1 MASSFHAQPLERSD
15 TTAPWSARAHFLLPA
30 VETAVS
36 EARRRT
42 RSQLCE
48 WRTPED
54 TSDNAQLIVSELV
67 TNALRHTTSRSVGC
81 ELRVSG
87 TLLRVA
93 VLGEGAGPRRGPAVA
108 TDEDEGGRGLLLV
121 VALSLGWGVRPTD
134 AGRRHVVW
142 ADLPLQHEP
151 A

>member
-1 MASSFHAQPLERSD
+1 MERSD
-15 TTAPWSARAHFLLPA
+15 TLTPWSARTRFLLPA
-30 VETAVS
+30 VDTAVS
-36 EARRRT
+36 DARKRT

-48 WRTPED
+48 WRTPQE
-54 TSDNAQLIVSELV
+54 TSDTAQLIVSELV
-67 TNALRHTTSRSVGC
+67 TNALRHTASRSVGC

-93 VLGEGAGPRRGPAVA
+93 VIGEGAGPRRGPAVA

-134 AGRRHVVW
+134 AGRCHVVW
-142 ADLPLQHEP
+142 ADLPLVAAP